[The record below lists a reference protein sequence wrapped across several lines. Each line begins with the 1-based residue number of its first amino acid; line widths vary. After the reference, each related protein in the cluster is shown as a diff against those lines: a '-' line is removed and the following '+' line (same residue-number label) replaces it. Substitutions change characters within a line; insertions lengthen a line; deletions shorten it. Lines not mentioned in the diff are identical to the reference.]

1 MSMRRAVIISYELFL
16 VHKMEV
22 ENQILLSTQVLLRSN
37 EVYLAQ
43 PQNQKSAQLTKYR
56 TFIHG
61 CFKKIYKT
69 KLAKQHTIFFDKSM
83 FSSKNCLHVR
93 LHLSPSLEN
102 MDLS

>member
-69 KLAKQHTIFFDKSM
+69 KLAKKHAIFFDKFM
-83 FSSKNCLHVR
+83 FSSKNCLPR
-93 LHLSPSLEN
+93 FR
-102 MDLS
+102 

>member
-83 FSSKNCLHVR
+83 SSSKTVYDV
-93 LHLSPSLEN
+93 SG
-102 MDLS
+102 DI